1 MPGWMSCRVGGGLS
15 GAGSVAD
22 IYPWALSLSH
32 SQFPML
38 ALGDRLG
45 AKQRENTPIP
55 SLGASMCMVPPS
67 FMSQAGP

>member
-1 MPGWMSCRVGGGLS
+1 MGGGLS

-22 IYPWALSLSH
+22 ICPWALSLSH

-38 ALGDRLG
+38 ALGDRPG

-55 SLGASMCMVPPS
+55 SLGGFGVCDPPS
-67 FMSQAGP
+67 FMNQAAP